1 MTDKRYRHI
10 SITPNFYQLGIPAFP
25 AYLSLGDDGMII
37 EGGTG
42 ATFTIIINQL
52 KELGIE
58 PERIKY
64 LFLTHTHADHIG
76 AIPRL
81 RKIWPHLKVV
91 ASPVGEKLL
100 TRLVTKEGA
109 LKEFITTDR
118 DIAEIRLSKGEV
130 DAVPAELDNY
140 IFGVDMVVKEGDRLD
155 LGSGVSWT
163 VYDTPGHSPCHISLH
178 NEKEGTLHIGD
189 ATGFY
194 VPGKDI
200 FWPNY
205 FNSLEAYC
213 DSIRKLASLP
223 AQRGALC
230 HNGVIEDG
238 VKRHL
243 QKALRA
249 TESYHREMIARLDRG
264 EDLDEI
270 ALDKAKW
277 VVTFTTLIPFEGIR
291 ALCTLLIR
299 RSQSAVVS
307 EDLFAI
313 PQ

>member
-1 MTDKRYRHI
+1 MTEKRYRHI
-10 SITPNFYQLGIPAFP
+10 SIIPNFYQLGTPSFP

-42 ATFTIIINQL
+42 ATFAIIIDQL
-52 KELGIE
+52 KELVIE

-81 RKIWPHLKVV
+81 RRIWPHLKVV

-100 TRLVTKEGA
+100 TRLATKEEA
-109 LKEFITTDR
+109 LKEFITMDR
-118 DIAEIRLSKGEV
+118 DIAEIRLSKGEL
-130 DAVPAELDNY
+130 DAVPPELDNY
-140 IFGVDMVVKEGDRLD
+140 TFGVDMVVKEGDRLD

-178 NEKEGTLHIGD
+178 NEREGTLVIGD

-194 VPGKDI
+194 VPEKDI

-205 FNSLEAYC
+205 FTSLEAYC

-230 HNGVIEDG
+230 HNGVIEGG
-238 VKRHL
+238 VKRYL
-243 QKALRA
+243 QKAIRA
-249 TESYHREMIARLDRG
+249 TESFHREMMARLDRG
-264 EDLDEI
+264 EDPEEI
-270 ALDKAKW
+270 ALEKARW
-277 VVTFTTLIPFEGIR
+277 VVTFTLLIPFEGIK
-291 ALCTLLIR
+291 ALNTLLIR

-313 PQ
+313 P

>member
-1 MTDKRYRHI
+1 MTDKRDSHI
-10 SITPNFYQLGIPAFP
+10 SITPNFYQLGTPSFP

-42 ATFTIIINQL
+42 VTFAIIIDQL
-52 KELGIE
+52 KGLGIE

-64 LFLTHTHADHIG
+64 LVLTHTHADHIG

-81 RKIWPHLKVV
+81 RRIWPHLKVV

-100 TRLVTKEGA
+100 TRLVTKEEA
-109 LKEFITTDR
+109 LKEFLEMDR
-118 DIAEIRLSKGEV
+118 SISRIMLSKGEI
-130 DAVPAELDNY
+130 DAVPPELDNHT
-140 IFGVDMVVKEGDRLD
+140 FGVDMVVKEGDRLD

-178 NEKEGTLHIGD
+178 NEREGTLVIGD

-194 VPGKDI
+194 APEKDI

-213 DSIRKLASLP
+213 ESIRKLASLP
-223 AQRGALC
+223 AQRGALS
-230 HNGVIEDG
+230 HNGVIKGG
-238 VKRHL
+238 VKRYF

-249 TESYHREMIARLDRG
+249 TESYHREMMARLDRG
-264 EDLDEI
+264 ENPDEI
-270 ALDKAKW
+270 ALEKARW
-277 VVTFTTLIPFEGIR
+277 VVTFTALIPFEGIR
-291 ALCTLLIR
+291 ALATLLLR
-299 RSQSAVVS
+299 RSQSAVVN

-313 PQ
+313 P

>member
-1 MTDKRYRHI
+1 MTDKRYSYVR
-10 SITPNFYQLGIPAFP
+10 ITPNFYQLGTPSFP

-42 ATFTIIINQL
+42 ATFAIIINQL
-52 KELGIE
+52 KELGIK

-81 RKIWPHLKVV
+81 RRIWPHLKVV
-91 ASPVGEKLL
+91 ASPAGEKLL

-118 DIAEIRLSKGEV
+118 DIAEIMLSKGEI
-130 DAVPAELDNY
+130 DAVPPELDSY
-140 IFGVDMVVKEGDRLD
+140 TFGVDVMVKEGDRLD

-163 VYDTPGHSPCHISLH
+163 VYDTAGHSPCHISLH
-178 NEKEGTLHIGD
+178 NEREGTLVIGD

-194 VPGKDI
+194 APEKDI

-205 FNSLEAYC
+205 FSSLEAYC
-213 DSIRKLASLP
+213 GSIRKLASLP
-223 AQRGALC
+223 ARRGALC
-230 HNGVIEDG
+230 HNCIIEGG
-238 VKRHL
+238 VKRYF
-243 QKALRA
+243 QRALGA
-249 TESYHREMIARLDRG
+249 TESYHREMMARLDRG
-264 EDLDEI
+264 EDPEEI
-270 ALDKAKW
+270 ALEKARW
-277 VVTFTTLIPFEGIR
+277 VVTFTALLPFEGIR
-291 ALCTLLIR
+291 ALATLLLR

-313 PQ
+313 P

>member
-1 MTDKRYRHI
+1 MTDKRYSHI
-10 SITPNFYQLGIPAFP
+10 SITPNFYQLGTPSFP

-42 ATFTIIINQL
+42 ATFAIIINQL

-81 RKIWPHLKVV
+81 RRIWPHLKVV

-100 TRLVTKEGA
+100 TRLDSYT
-109 LKEFITTDR
+109 
-118 DIAEIRLSKGEV
+118 
-130 DAVPAELDNY
+130 
-140 IFGVDMVVKEGDRLD
+140 FGVDMVVKEGDRLD

-178 NEKEGTLHIGD
+178 NEREGTLVIGD
-189 ATGFY
+189 ATGLY
-194 VPGKDI
+194 VPGKDS

-205 FNSLEAYC
+205 FSSLEAYC

-230 HNGVIEDG
+230 HYGVIEGG
-238 VKRHL
+238 VKRYF
-243 QKALRA
+243 QKALSA
-249 TESYHREMIARLDRG
+249 TESYHREMMVRLDRG
-264 EDLDEI
+264 EDPEEI
-270 ALDKAKW
+270 ALEKARW
-277 VVTFTTLIPFEGIR
+277 VNTLTDIQTFEVMLSLSRVLIK
-291 ALCTLLIR
+291 
-299 RSQSAVVS
+299 RSQSAVVR
-307 EDLFAI
+307 EGLFTI
-313 PQ
+313 P

>member
-1 MTDKRYRHI
+1 MTDERYSHI
-10 SITPNFYQLGIPAFP
+10 SITPNFYQLGTLSFP

-42 ATFTIIINQL
+42 ATFAIIINQL

-81 RKIWPHLKVV
+81 RRIWPHLKVV

-109 LKEFITTDR
+109 LKEFLEMDR
-118 DIAEIRLSKGEV
+118 SIIRIRLSKGEI
-130 DAVPAELDNY
+130 DAVPPELDSY
-140 IFGVDMVVKEGDRLD
+140 TFGVDMVVKEGDRLD

-178 NEKEGTLHIGD
+178 NEREGTLVIGD

-194 VPGKDI
+194 APEKDI

-205 FNSLEAYC
+205 FSSLEAYC

-230 HNGVIEDG
+230 HNGVIEGG
-238 VKRHL
+238 VKSYF

-249 TESYHREMIARLDRG
+249 TESYHREMMARLDKG
-264 EDLDEI
+264 EDPDEI
-270 ALDKAKW
+270 ALEKARW
-277 VVTFTTLIPFEGIR
+277 VVTFTALIPFEGIK
-291 ALCTLLIR
+291 ALTTLLLR
-299 RSQSAVVS
+299 RSQSAVVN
-307 EDLFAI
+307 EGLFAI
-313 PQ
+313 P

>member
-1 MTDKRYRHI
+1 VTDRRYSHI
-10 SITPNFYQLGIPAFP
+10 AITPNFYQLGTPSFP

-42 ATFTIIINQL
+42 ATFAIILNQL
-52 KELGIE
+52 KELGIG

-64 LFLTHTHADHIG
+64 LFLTHTHVDHIG

-81 RKIWPHLKVV
+81 RRIWPHLKVV

-100 TRLVTKEGA
+100 TRLVTKEEA
-109 LKEFITTDR
+109 LKEFITTDH
-118 DIAEIRLSKGEV
+118 DIAEIMLSKGEI
-130 DAVPAELDNY
+130 DAIPTKLGNHA
-140 IFGVDMVVKEGDRLD
+140 FGVDMVVKEGDRLD
-155 LGSGVSWT
+155 LGSGVLWT
-163 VYDTPGHSPCHISLH
+163 IYDTPGHSPCHISLH
-178 NEKEGTLHIGD
+178 NESEGTLVIGD

-194 VPGKDI
+194 VPEKDI

-230 HNGVIEDG
+230 HNGVIEG
-238 VKRHL
+238 ELERYF

-249 TESYHREMIARLDRG
+249 TEFYHREMMTRLDSG
-264 EDLDEI
+264 EDPEEI
-270 ALDKAKW
+270 ALEKAMW
-277 VVTFTTLIPFEGIR
+277 VVTFTALIPFEGIR
-291 ALCTLLIR
+291 ALTTLLLR

-307 EDLFAI
+307 ENLFAI
-313 PQ
+313 P

>member
-10 SITPNFYQLGIPAFP
+10 SITPNFYQLGTPSFP

-42 ATFTIIINQL
+42 ATFAIIIDQL

-64 LFLTHTHADHIG
+64 LFLTHTHTDHIG

-81 RKIWPHLKVV
+81 RRIWPHLKVV
-91 ASPVGEKLL
+91 SSPVGEKLL
-100 TRLVTKEGA
+100 TRLVTKDEA
-109 LKEFITTDR
+109 LKEFITMDR
-118 DIAEIRLSKGEV
+118 DIAEIRLSKGEL
-130 DAVPAELDNY
+130 DAVPPELGNY
-140 IFGVDMVVKEGDRLD
+140 TFGVDMVVKEGDRLD

-178 NEKEGTLHIGD
+178 NEREGTLVIGD

-194 VPGKDI
+194 VPEKDI

-205 FNSLEAYC
+205 FTSLEDYC

-230 HNGVIEDG
+230 HNGVIEGG
-238 VKRHL
+238 VKRYL
-243 QKALRA
+243 QKAIRA
-249 TESYHREMIARLDRG
+249 TESFHREMMARLDRG
-264 EDLDEI
+264 EEPEEI
-270 ALDKAKW
+270 ALERARW
-277 VVTFTTLIPFEGIR
+277 VVTFTALIPFEGIK
-291 ALCTLLIR
+291 ALNRLLIR

-313 PQ
+313 P

>member
-10 SITPNFYQLGIPAFP
+10 SISPDFYQLGTPSFP

-42 ATFTIIINQL
+42 ATFAIIINQL

-64 LFLTHTHADHIG
+64 LILTHTHTDHIG

-81 RKIWPHLKVV
+81 RRIWPHLKVI
-91 ASPVGEKLL
+91 ASLVGEKLL
-100 TRLVTKEGA
+100 TRLVTKEAA
-109 LKEFITTDR
+109 LKEFITTDC
-118 DIAEIRLSKGEV
+118 DIAEIMLSKGDI
-130 DAVPAELDNY
+130 DAVPPKLDNY
-140 IFGVDMVVKEGDRLD
+140 TFGVDMVVKEGDRLD

-178 NEKEGTLHIGD
+178 NEKEGILVIGD

-194 VPGKDI
+194 VPQKDI

-205 FNSLEAYC
+205 FSSLEAYC

-230 HNGVIEDG
+230 HNCVIEGG
-238 VKRHL
+238 VKRYF

-249 TESYHREMIARLDRG
+249 TESYHLEMMARLDRG
-264 EDLDEI
+264 EAPEEI
-270 ALDKAKW
+270 ALEKARW
-277 VVTFTTLIPFEGIR
+277 VVTFTALIPFEGIR
-291 ALCTLLIR
+291 ALTTLLIR

-313 PQ
+313 P

>member
-1 MTDKRYRHI
+1 MTEKRYRHI
-10 SITPNFYQLGIPAFP
+10 SITPNFYQLGTPSFP

-42 ATFTIIINQL
+42 VTFAIIIDQL

-58 PERIKY
+58 QERIKY

-100 TRLVTKEGA
+100 TRLVTKEEA
-109 LKEFITTDR
+109 LKEFLEVDR
-118 DIAEIRLSKGEV
+118 SIIRIMLSKGEI
-130 DAVPAELDNY
+130 DAVPPELDSY
-140 IFGVDMVVKEGDRLD
+140 TFGVDMVVKEGDRLD

-178 NEKEGTLHIGD
+178 NEGEGTLVIGD

-194 VPGKDI
+194 VPEKDI

-205 FNSLEAYC
+205 FDSLEAYC
-213 DSIRKLASLP
+213 DSIRKLSALP
-223 AQRGALC
+223 AERGALC
-230 HNGVIEDG
+230 HNGVIEGG

-243 QKALRA
+243 QKAIRA
-249 TESYHREMIARLDRG
+249 TESYHREMMARLNRG
-264 EDLDEI
+264 EDPKEI
-270 ALDKAKW
+270 ALEKARW
-277 VVTFTTLIPFEGIR
+277 VNALTDIQTFEVMLSLARVLIK
-291 ALCTLLIR
+291 
-299 RSQSAVVS
+299 RSQSAVVR
-307 EDLFAI
+307 EGLFTI
-313 PQ
+313 P

>member
-1 MTDKRYRHI
+1 MTDKRYSHI
-10 SITPNFYQLGIPAFP
+10 SVTPNFYQLGTPSFP

-42 ATFTIIINQL
+42 ATFAIIINQL

-81 RKIWPHLKVV
+81 RRIWPHLKVV

-100 TRLVTKEGA
+100 TRLVTKEEA
-109 LKEFITTDR
+109 LKEFITMDR
-118 DIAEIRLSKGEV
+118 DIAKIRLSKGEL
-130 DAVPAELDNY
+130 DAVPPEMDNY
-140 IFGVDMVVKEGDRLD
+140 TFGVDMVVKEGDRLD

-178 NEKEGTLHIGD
+178 NEKEGTLVIGD

-194 VPGKDI
+194 APEKDI

-213 DSIRKLASLP
+213 DSIRKLVSLP
-223 AQRGALC
+223 ARRVALS
-230 HNGVIEDG
+230 HNGVIEGG
-238 VKRHL
+238 VKRHF

-249 TESYHREMIARLDRG
+249 TESYHREMMARLGRG
-264 EDLDEI
+264 EDPEEI
-270 ALDKAKW
+270 ALEKARW
-277 VVTFTTLIPFEGIR
+277 VVTFTALISFEGIR
-291 ALCTLLIR
+291 ALTALLLK
-299 RSQSAVVS
+299 RSRSAVVS

-313 PQ
+313 P

>member
-1 MTDKRYRHI
+1 MTEKRYRYI
-10 SITPNFYQLGIPAFP
+10 SITPNFYQLGIPSFP

-42 ATFTIIINQL
+42 VTFAIIIDQL

-100 TRLVTKEGA
+100 TRLVTKEEA
-109 LKEFITTDR
+109 LKEFITTDH
-118 DIAEIRLSKGEV
+118 DIAEIMLSKGEI
-130 DAVPAELDNY
+130 DAIPPELDSY
-140 IFGVDMVVKEGDRLD
+140 TFGVDMVVKESDRLD

-163 VYDTPGHSPCHISLH
+163 VYDTPGHSPCHISLY
-178 NEKEGTLHIGD
+178 NEGERTLVIGD
-189 ATGFY
+189 ATGLY
-194 VPGKDI
+194 APEKDI

-205 FNSLEAYC
+205 FDSLEAYC
-213 DSIRKLASLP
+213 NSIRKLSALP
-223 AQRGALC
+223 AERGALC
-230 HNGVIEDG
+230 HNCVIEGG

-249 TESYHREMIARLDRG
+249 TESYHREMMARLDRG
-264 EDLDEI
+264 EDPKEI
-270 ALDKAKW
+270 ALERAKW
-277 VVTFTTLIPFEGIR
+277 VVNFTALIPFEGIR
-291 ALCTLLIR
+291 ALTTLLLR

-307 EDLFAI
+307 EGLFAI
-313 PQ
+313 P

>member
-1 MTDKRYRHI
+1 MTGKRYSHI
-10 SITPNFYQLGIPAFP
+10 SITPNFYQLGTPSFP

-42 ATFTIIINQL
+42 ATFAIIINQL
-52 KELGIE
+52 KELGIG

-76 AIPRL
+76 AISRL
-81 RKIWPHLKVV
+81 RRIWPHLKVV

-100 TRLVTKEGA
+100 TKLVTKEGA

-118 DIAEIRLSKGEV
+118 DIAEIMLSKGDIE
-130 DAVPAELDNY
+130 AVPPKLDSY
-140 IFGVDMVVKEGDRLD
+140 TFGVDIVVKEGDWLD

-178 NEKEGTLHIGD
+178 NEREGTLVIGD

-194 VPGKDI
+194 APDKDI

-205 FNSLEAYC
+205 FSSLEAYC
-213 DSIRKLASLP
+213 NSIRKLASLP
-223 AQRGALC
+223 TQRGALS
-230 HNGVIEDG
+230 HNGVIEG
-238 VKRHL
+238 EVKRYF

-249 TESYHREMIARLDRG
+249 TESYHREMMARLDSG
-264 EDLDEI
+264 ENPDEI
-270 ALDKAKW
+270 ALEKARW
-277 VVTFTTLIPFEGIR
+277 VVTFTALIPFEGIR
-291 ALCTLLIR
+291 ALTTLLLR
-299 RSQSAVVS
+299 RSQSAVIN

-313 PQ
+313 P

>member
-1 MTDKRYRHI
+1 MTDKRYSHI
-10 SITPNFYQLGIPAFP
+10 SITPNFYQLGTPSFP

-42 ATFTIIINQL
+42 ATFAMIIDQL

-64 LFLTHTHADHIG
+64 LFLTHTHPDHIG

-81 RKIWPHLKVV
+81 RRIWPHLKVV

-100 TRLVTKEGA
+100 TKLVTKEEA
-109 LKEFITTDR
+109 LKEFLEVDRSITR
-118 DIAEIRLSKGEV
+118 IMLSKGEI
-130 DAVPAELDNY
+130 DAVPPELDSY
-140 IFGVDMVVKEGDRLD
+140 TFGVDMVVKEGDWLD

-178 NEKEGTLHIGD
+178 NEREGTLVIGD

-194 VPGKDI
+194 APEKDT

-205 FNSLEAYC
+205 FDSLEAYC

-230 HNGVIEDG
+230 HNGVIEGG

-249 TESYHREMIARLDRG
+249 TESYHREMMARLDKG
-264 EDLDEI
+264 EDPEEI
-270 ALDKAKW
+270 ALERARW
-277 VVTFTTLIPFEGIR
+277 VTTLTDIQTFEVIFSLAR
-291 ALCTLLIR
+291 VSIR
-299 RSQSAVVS
+299 RSQSAVVR
-307 EDLFAI
+307 EGLFAI
-313 PQ
+313 P

>member
-1 MTDKRYRHI
+1 MTEKRYRHI
-10 SITPNFYQLGIPAFP
+10 SITPNFYQLGTPSFP

-42 ATFTIIINQL
+42 ATFAIIIDQL

-64 LFLTHTHADHIG
+64 LLLTHTHADHIG

-81 RKIWPHLKVV
+81 RRIWPHLKVV

-100 TRLVTKEGA
+100 TRLVTKQEA

-118 DIAEIRLSKGEV
+118 DIAKIRLSKGEI
-130 DAVPAELDNY
+130 DTVPPELDNY

-163 VYDTPGHSPCHISLH
+163 IYDTPGHSPCHISLH
-178 NEKEGTLHIGD
+178 NEREGTLVIGD

-194 VPGKDI
+194 APEKDI

-205 FNSLEAYC
+205 FNSLEDYC

-223 AQRGALC
+223 AHRGALC
-230 HNGVIEDG
+230 HNCVIEGG
-238 VKRHL
+238 VKRYF
-243 QKALRA
+243 QKALKA
-249 TESYHREMIARLDRG
+249 TESYHREMMARLDRG
-264 EDLDEI
+264 EDPEEI
-270 ALDKAKW
+270 ALEKAKW
-277 VVTFTTLIPFEGIR
+277 VVTFTALIPFEGIR
-291 ALCTLLIR
+291 ALTTLLLR

-313 PQ
+313 P

>member
-1 MTDKRYRHI
+1 MTDKRYSHI
-10 SITPNFYQLGIPAFP
+10 SITPNFYQLGTPSFP

-42 ATFTIIINQL
+42 VTFAIIIDQL

-64 LFLTHTHADHIG
+64 LLLTHTHVDHIG

-81 RKIWPHLKVV
+81 RRIWPHLKVV
-91 ASPVGEKLL
+91 ASLVGEKLL
-100 TRLVTKEGA
+100 TRLVTKEEA

-118 DIAEIRLSKGEV
+118 DIAEIMLSKGEI
-130 DAVPAELDNY
+130 DAVPPELDNHT
-140 IFGVDMVVKEGDRLD
+140 FGVDMVVKEGDRLD

-178 NEKEGTLHIGD
+178 NEREGTLVIGD
-189 ATGFY
+189 ATGLY
-194 VPGKDI
+194 APEKDI

-205 FNSLEAYC
+205 FNSLETYC

-230 HNGVIEDG
+230 HNGVIEGG
-238 VKRHL
+238 VKRHF

-249 TESYHREMIARLDRG
+249 TESYHREMMARLDRG
-264 EDLDEI
+264 EDPDEI
-270 ALDKAKW
+270 ALERAKW
-277 VVTFTTLIPFEGIR
+277 VVTFTALIPFEGIR
-291 ALCTLLIR
+291 ALTTLLLR

-313 PQ
+313 P